1 MTLLRRMSM
10 SCRRQGRSLIILR
23 SLTFF
28 APPDAVL
35 RPPPGSPPPP
45 HKNVTPFDAI
55 SFAEGDEDFM
65 LALISQYRDLAEV
78 APMLE
83 ELDITADDDKRK
95 KIFKII
101 LRAILSYH
109 ILPGTAYGIP
119 DLTKNVTYPT
129 NLRIPG
135 TFGGEPL
142 RLRVT
147 HSIFPLAVHVNFV
160 TKILRDFKATNGTG
174 HGLFS
179 SYIN

>member
-1 MTLLRRMSM
+1 MTLLRRTSM
-10 SCRRQGRSLIILR
+10 SCQRKGRSLIILG

-35 RPPPGSPPPP
+35 RPPPGSPPPRP
-45 HKNVTPFDAI
+45 KNVTPFDAVRF
-55 SFAEGDEDFM
+55 SEGDENSM
-65 LALISQYRDLAEV
+65 LALIAQYRDLAEV

-83 ELDITADDDKRK
+83 ELDITTDEEDDKRK
-95 KIFKII
+95 KIFKIV

-109 ILPGTAYGIP
+109 ILPGAAYGIP

-135 TFGGEPL
+135 AFGGESL

-147 HSIFPLAVHVNFV
+147 QSVFPPAVHVNFV
-160 TKILRDFKATNGTG
+160 TKVIREFKATNGIG
-174 HGLFS
+174 HGSF
-179 SYIN
+179 